1 MHPRVGKLSNRQK
14 TCVQNFTLVGT
25 GFPDLEHVLVHHL
38 LLVDEVG
45 GLHDEAQQ
53 VADVVGPFVQHLER
67 DLGLEPF
74 H

>member
-1 MHPRVGKLSNRQK
+1 M
-14 TCVQNFTLVGT
+14 
-25 GFPDLEHVLVHHL
+25 HHL

-45 GLHDEAQQ
+45 GLHDEAEQ

-67 DLGLEPF
+67 DLGLEPL